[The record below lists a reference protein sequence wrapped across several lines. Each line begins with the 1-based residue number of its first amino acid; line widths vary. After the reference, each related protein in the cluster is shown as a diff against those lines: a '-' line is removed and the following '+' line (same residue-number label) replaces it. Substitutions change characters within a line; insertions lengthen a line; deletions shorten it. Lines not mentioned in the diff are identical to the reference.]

1 VNQLIQSDL
10 EKHLVWIQKEQQ
22 LFKSKIFRNFFMEEI
37 KLFIQTKPT
46 DAHYSRLK
54 NILSKMNYSPLNFDV
69 QGIVSKIDEGHIPVQ
84 PLERPFIEEMLIVYH
99 MNKLQSY
106 LANARDISWV
116 RVKVRQLRSL
126 FEGREIPLNHL
137 MTLISLEKKPHYS
150 ESGKIINKLI
160 NNIYPNVVERLTEL
174 IMQKDLENKDL
185 KLGSLR
191 SLSFYISSR
200 DIVLSGEVMNDLLD
214 IVEEPISRE
223 EGELAKNILQKQ
235 LPLLKENTD
244 VIRRISIAIINC
256 RNEKLRMDLMCLFP
270 LPNIDKSSEFLIDLL
285 NRDMVDQVRFYFIL
299 IIIRN
304 DQSQLKNYKEEL
316 STIADR
322 CEGEDKRRM
331 QRTLDALNNP
341 QMEESSLKMLPA
353 IFLTTPDDKSCNLL

>member
-1 VNQLIQSDL
+1 MNRAYPCSTIRKTIYRRNVN
-10 EKHLVWIQKEQQ
+10 
-22 LFKSKIFRNFFMEEI
+22 R
-37 KLFIQTKPT
+37 
-46 DAHYSRLK
+46 
-54 NILSKMNYSPLNFDV
+54 
-69 QGIVSKIDEGHIPVQ
+69 
-84 PLERPFIEEMLIVYH
+84 
-99 MNKLQSY
+99 
-106 LANARDISWV
+106 
-116 RVKVRQLRSL
+116 
-126 FEGREIPLNHL
+126 
-137 MTLISLEKKPHYS
+137 
-150 ESGKIINKLI
+150 
-160 NNIYPNVVERLTEL
+160 
-174 IMQKDLENKDL
+174 
-185 KLGSLR
+185 
-191 SLSFYISSR
+191 LSFYISSR

-235 LPLLKENTD
+235 LPLVKENTD

-256 RNEKLRMDLMCLFP
+256 RDEKLRMDLMCLFP
-270 LPNIDKSSEFLIDLL
+270 PNIDKSSEFLIDLL

-299 IIIRN
+299 LIIRN

-341 QMEESSLKMLPA
+341 QMGGSSLKMLVA